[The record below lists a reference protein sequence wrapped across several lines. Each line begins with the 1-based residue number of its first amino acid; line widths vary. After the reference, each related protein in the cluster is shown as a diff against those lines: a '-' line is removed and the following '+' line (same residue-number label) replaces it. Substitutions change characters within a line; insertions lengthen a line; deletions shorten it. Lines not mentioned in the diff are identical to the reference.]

1 MSLTSLLGLDVV
13 CSLLVGSMDGEG
25 WSLQAEEEVSQSPA
39 ELGGRVGF
47 HSYSEHET
55 WGQAT
60 LSKKDVRDS
69 CLLKAYEDSDYPF
82 GKT

>member
-1 MSLTSLLGLDVV
+1 MV
-13 CSLLVGSMDGEG
+13 
-25 WSLQAEEEVSQSPA
+25 LQAEEEVNQSTA

-55 WGQAT
+55 WGKAT

-69 CLLKAYEDSDYPF
+69 RLLKECEDSGYPF
-82 GKT
+82 EKT